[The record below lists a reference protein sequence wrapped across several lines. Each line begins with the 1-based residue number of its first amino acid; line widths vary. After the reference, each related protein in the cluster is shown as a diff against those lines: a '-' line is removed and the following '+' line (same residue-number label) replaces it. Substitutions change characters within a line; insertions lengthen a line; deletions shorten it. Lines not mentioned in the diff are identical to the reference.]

1 MPSELDPAFDN
12 YMPPRRRETP
22 TEGMKRIEL
31 EMRDR
36 PDLNPGRITTGA
48 GRTIE
53 GYNASIGAQGPV
65 GGGVMVAADPI
76 TGQPV
81 MVGGRAQ
88 AGPLSYQYNKPT
100 FKGAPASQQIGVGG
114 QPFDADTYFGVTAQQ
129 GAGGR
134 SYGANVSQNGEDGGW
149 SAYGGY
155 NPTTKGVN
163 VGGSYTANFSNGG
176 RAIVGHTTAA
186 GEPVSLEEHKG
197 QIRHRQDSGNSRM
210 AADYGYIDTSKP
222 DHDGMKTDAFVGPHR
237 DSKKVFVVNQ
247 QHPHTGKFNE
257 HKVLLGYNDRAH
269 ALRDYVHSFAD
280 GLGHKRIQS
289 VVEMG
294 THELKDWLKK
304 DHTAPLRKAGGGPV
318 HMADGGDPP
327 PRTLTIRRGATPQ
340 GLAAE
345 YTPPEEQ
352 APIEGEHAGSP
363 SPEAVT
369 STLRSV
375 GEGISELYKTPQ
387 ADESYTAAPAAPTR
401 RDMTPAMLAARM
413 NPEAQGANS
422 PSFEEVG
429 KIMADL
435 AHDPIGLIAGLLPV
449 IGNAYAARDTNK
461 LRKIADQ
468 LTESGNNEAAANV
481 KKMIPLTAAA
491 VGMPIAGTAVT
502 GPLVKAAEKIAA
514 RAGERAAIEGAERVA
529 ARAGEGAAERSVVEG
544 GERAAVR
551 EGEAATERAVTGEG
565 ERATTADA
573 EKAAVTDTEKP
584 TTAADDV
591 VADTDQAAS
600 ILPDEHSM
608 GVERQDRVVMD
619 PAKVKLS
626 KDERA
631 IISGFKKKDQKEQ
644 INNVIRQTKA
654 RHPTSDGWAP
664 MEAVGASFDEEGNPV
679 IKWKEQAYGYNKA
692 GSEVTRPVIDP
703 ATNKP
708 MKQPQLDAEGRPVF
722 DEDGNQVFTN
732 RNVVK
737 TETVEKPLKQGTP
750 EYDKHLD
757 GAVQNG
763 YEQIMNVVQRAES
776 GDEAAKVMLRQL
788 GWYREFMRK
797 GFDER
802 GGAYPAFSDLLG
814 ATSPNTAVDQNYRY
828 AREAQQ
834 RFGRGD
840 FDPQVQFA
848 KDYQGSMADFPPEQ
862 LIRRQVVDPK
872 TGEYK
877 QYGMNSRNAQMA
889 MADRWRE
896 KTVGQ
901 APKARNFSG
910 NLGGATE
917 AATIDVWAARHLNR
931 MMGRDRLPPTV
942 EKGVQ
947 GKLGSDLVP
956 GGEFGFGQDYFQRLS
971 DRLNQ
976 SNELKPYLEQLGYQ
990 NVTPMDLQA
999 LAWFLEKEHWT
1010 KNNWTT
1016 KSGEGGSFE
1025 QELAKD
1031 PSNRWQAGFSITQ
1044 DKAPLD
1050 SEMAQARQSVENTV
1064 KSDPDVMVSRVHPT
1078 YGQYGGE
1085 GERSFDAELTAKPG
1099 WDPVKWMSEI
1109 ISQAKKNNQKDVF
1122 FAKRRDPIT
1131 AMDNPN
1137 ARPGVE
1143 IYFQDATQMN
1153 DIIPILQQF
1162 TQRGQDGFTFTTGL
1176 RHQERISGGSD
1187 VPKQGF
1193 VPDYVGVRLQYVPEI
1208 QMRFDDDFRR
1218 AVLKDPN
1225 VLQQAMQDSSKNMM
1239 QAINAIAKNP
1249 NGAKIVDAR
1258 MHHYDTVVIGKESY
1272 DQFLNGLANPN
1283 QSASTY
1289 AANAAAVDPRQRLGQ
1304 PIQSHVEGRDRALG
1318 RGSQERP
1325 ENASGA
1331 VERSDG
1337 QVGGF
1342 AQGGAV
1348 KGYAKGGAVP
1358 LTHYSRSPNLTEVDP
1373 AYYGTN
1379 NPGEDVARTVGRPD
1393 GNPRRSYFYLGHP
1406 GDVMP
1411 EHGVGEHAYT
1421 TSSDKLYDLSKDPLK
1436 VHRGTSPRDL
1446 NRMEQVIR
1454 AHGYEGIL
1462 GENAAHPT
1470 AVLFEKKPVQLHKM
1484 TRSDAAYDA
1493 SDRLAKQ
1500 ATNDF
1505 QDFHMRK
1512 GGDVRKSA
1520 FVLKNMKGAD
1530 LDPQSAYELAGYLA
1544 GGNVDAV
1551 RSAIM
1556 SHHGF
1561 ARGMSKMFHKRSH
1574 KVK

>member
-1 MPSELDPAFDN
+1 MPSELDPAFSN
-12 YMPPRRRETP
+12 MLPPSRFAETP
-22 TEGMKRIEL
+22 TEGMKRIEAAMA
-31 EMRDR
+31 EPPERYNTQR
-36 PDLNPGRITTGA
+36 GRLAAGA
-48 GRTIE
+48 GRSLE
-53 GYNASIGAQGPV
+53 GYNARIGAQGPV
-65 GGGVMVAADPI
+65 GGGMIVAADPV

-81 MVGGRAQ
+81 MVGGQAQ
-88 AGPLSYQYNKPT
+88 AGPLSYQYSKPT
-100 FKGAPASQQIGVGG
+100 VRGAPASQQVGVGG
-114 QPFDADTYFGVTAQQ
+114 QPFDADAYFGVSAQQ
-129 GAGGR
+129 SPGQGR
-134 SYGANVSQNGEDGGW
+134 TYGANVSQSGEDGGW

-155 NPTTKGVN
+155 NPTN
-163 VGGSYTANFSNGG
+163 RSANIGGSYQTNFATGG
-176 RAIVGHTTAA
+176 RALVGHTTAA

-197 QIRHRQDSGNSRM
+197 EIRHRQDSGNSRM

-257 HKVLLGYNDRAH
+257 HKVLLGYKDRAH
-269 ALRDYVHSFAD
+269 ALRDYAHSFSD

-304 DHTAPLRKAGGGPV
+304 PHTAPLKKAGGGPV

-387 ADESYTAAPAAPTR
+387 ADEFYTAAPAAPTR

-631 IISGFKKKDQKEQ
+631 IVSGFKKKDQQEK
-644 INNVIRQTKA
+644 INNAIRQTKA
-654 RHPTSDGWAP
+654 RHPTNDGWAP
-664 MEAVGASFDEEGNPV
+664 MEAIGASFDEEGNPV

-1050 SEMAQARQSVENTV
+1050 SEMAQARQAVEDTV

-1085 GERSFDAELTAKPG
+1085 GERSFDVELTAKPG

-1122 FAKRRDPIT
+1122 FAKRLDPIG

-1208 QMRFDDDFRR
+1208 QMRFDDEFRQ
-1218 AVLKDPN
+1218 AALKDPK
-1225 VLQQAMQDSSKNMM
+1225 VLQQAMQDASKNMM

-1342 AQGGAV
+1342 AQGGPVAPASSISNV
-1348 KGYAKGGAVP
+1348 HRMA
-1358 LTHYSRSPNLTEVDP
+1358 TEQ
-1373 AYYGTN
+1373 GLST
-1379 NPGEDVARTVGRPD
+1379 R
-1393 GNPRRSYFYLGHP
+1393 
-1406 GDVMP
+1406 
-1411 EHGVGEHAYT
+1411 
-1421 TSSDKLYDLSKDPLK
+1421 DLSLLIK
-1436 VHRGTSPRDL
+1436 VATGAPAEWSHGLAGHLLSGNATFLHGHAAKYPKIA
-1446 NRMEQVIR
+1446 EVISKVDGML
-1454 AHGYEGIL
+1454 AG
-1462 GENAAHPT
+1462 
-1470 AVLFEKKPVQLHKM
+1470 KKPVGSARVDRELA
-1484 TRSDAAYDA
+1484 SDAIKA
-1493 SDRLAKQ
+1493 S
-1500 ATNDF
+1500 
-1505 QDFHMRK
+1505 
-1512 GGDVRKSA
+1512 
-1520 FVLKNMKGAD
+1520 KN
-1530 LDPQSAYELAGYLA
+1530 Q
-1544 GGNVDAV
+1544 NVKKALSTLMQ
-1551 RSAIM
+1551 RN
-1556 SHHGF
+1556 
-1561 ARGMSKMFHKRSH
+1561 
-1574 KVK
+1574 